1 MSGMV
6 LASLTVGPFAENV
19 YIVGVPPAVAVV
31 DPGAESDRIISTI
44 EAQGWTPEAVLLT
57 HGHLDHIAHAAPVA
71 EHFGVGLTIHPL
83 DLPFLRHVQMPDYAE
98 MIGYRQPPEPEA
110 LFEDGQTVE
119 VAGLALRV
127 LHTPGHT
134 PGHVCLVHE
143 ESREILV
150 GDLIFNRGV
159 GRVDLPGG
167 DPQALEHSIRNV
179 LFELDGSYTLYPGH
193 GPSTTLDEEREE
205 NPFFGKRA
213 TVRLR

>member
-1 MSGMV
+1 MNRMV
-6 LASLTVGPFAENV
+6 LASLTVGPFAENA
-19 YIVGVPPAVAVV
+19 YIIGVPPAVAVV
-31 DPGAESDRIISTI
+31 DPGAESDRIISVI
-44 EAQGWTPEAVLLT
+44 EDQGWTPEAVLLT

-71 EHFGVGLTIHPL
+71 EHFGIGLTIHPK
-83 DLPFLRHVQMPDYAE
+83 DLPYLRHVQMPDYAE

-119 VAGLALRV
+119 VAGLALKV

-150 GDLIFNRGV
+150 GDVIFNRGV

-167 DPQALEHSIRNV
+167 DPQALEHSIRDV
-179 LFELDGSYTLYPGH
+179 LFELDGDYTLYPGH
-193 GPSTTLDEEREE
+193 GPATTLDEEREE

>member
-31 DPGAESDRIISTI
+31 DPGAESDRIISTV

-71 EHFGVGLTIHPL
+71 EHFGVGLAIHPK
-83 DLPFLRHVQMPDYAE
+83 DLPYLRHVQMPDYAE

>member
-1 MSGMV
+1 MNRMV
-6 LASLTVGPFAENV
+6 LASLTVGPFAENTYV
-19 YIVGVPPAVAVV
+19 IGVPPAVAVI
-31 DPGAESDRIISTI
+31 DPGAESDRIIATI

-71 EHFGVGLTIHPL
+71 ERFGIGLTIHEK
-83 DLPFLRHVQMPDYAE
+83 DLPYLRHVQMPDYAE
-98 MIGYRQPPEPEA
+98 MIGYREPPEPEA

-119 VAGLALRV
+119 VAGLSLKV

-150 GDLIFNRGV
+150 GDVIFNRGV

-167 DPQALEHSIRNV
+167 DPQALEHSIKNV
-179 LFELDGSYTLYPGH
+179 LFELDGDYTLYPGH
-193 GPSTTLDEEREE
+193 GPTTTLDEEREE

>member
-1 MSGMV
+1 MNRMV
-6 LASLTVGPFAENV
+6 LASLTVGPFAENA
-19 YIVGVPPAVAVV
+19 YIIGVPPAVAVV
-31 DPGAESDRIISTI
+31 DPGAESDRIISVI
-44 EAQGWTPEAVLLT
+44 EDQGWTPEAVLLT

-71 EHFGVGLTIHPL
+71 EHFGIGLTIHPK
-83 DLPFLRHVQMPDYAE
+83 DLPYLRHVQMPDYAE

-119 VAGLALRV
+119 VAGLALKV

-150 GDLIFNRGV
+150 GDVIFNRGV

-167 DPQALEHSIRNV
+167 DPQALEHSIRDV
-179 LFELDGSYTLYPGH
+179 LFELDGDYTLYPGH
-193 GPSTTLDEEREE
+193 GPATTLDEEREE
-205 NPFFGKRA
+205 NPFFGKRS